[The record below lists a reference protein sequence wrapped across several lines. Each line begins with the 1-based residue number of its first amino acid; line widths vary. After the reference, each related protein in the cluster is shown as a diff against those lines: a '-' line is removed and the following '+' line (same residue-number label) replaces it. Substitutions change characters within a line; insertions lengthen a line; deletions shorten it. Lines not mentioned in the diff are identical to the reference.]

1 MAVEWVDVADSAVKI
16 GLGAL
21 ITIFGGWVTL
31 KLTHRHEIRKEA
43 VAQRLRDIDKK
54 TDRYIDFLSS
64 SQMLMQKYLY
74 GSCDPGGEDYTNY
87 MRLHNI
93 VSLTSSSE
101 LRGYAFVTQAKVSQF
116 ILLRKP
122 NEIEVIDS
130 CRDAARDSVSLLQ
143 GVVSVELL
151 QDKAALQGKP
161 HAWWSIW
168 RRQSTNVDR
177 NI

>member
-21 ITIFGGWVTL
+21 ITIVGGWITL

-54 TDRYIDFLSS
+54 TERYIDFLSS
-64 SQMLMQKYLY
+64 SQLLMQKYLY
-74 GSCDPGGEDYTNY
+74 DSCDPGGEDYTDY
-87 MRLHNI
+87 MRLHNS

-101 LRGYAFVTQAKVSQF
+101 LRVYVFDTQAKVSQF

-122 NEIEVIDS
+122 SDLIDS
-130 CRDAARDSVSLLQ
+130 CRDAARNSVSVLQ
-143 GVVSVELL
+143 GVVSAELL
-151 QDKAALQGKP
+151 QDKAALQGIR
-161 HAWWSIW
+161 AWWAFW
-168 RRQSTNVDR
+168 RS
-177 NI
+177 

>member
-21 ITIFGGWVTL
+21 ITIVGGWVTL

-43 VAQRLRDIDKK
+43 EAQRLRDIDKK

-64 SQMLMQKYLY
+64 SQTLMQKYLY
-74 GSCDPGGEDYTNY
+74 EPCDPGGEDYTNY
-87 MRLHNI
+87 MRSHTI

-101 LRGYAFVTQAKVSQF
+101 LRGYAFVTQVKVSQF

-122 NEIEVIDS
+122 NEREVIDS
-130 CRDAARDSVSLLQ
+130 CRDAARESVSLLQ
-143 GVVSVELL
+143 GVVSAELL
-151 QDKAALQGKP
+151 QYKAAHQGKH
-161 HAWWSIW
+161 HAWWAFW
-168 RRQSTNVDR
+168 RK
-177 NI
+177 

>member
-21 ITIFGGWVTL
+21 ITIVGGWITL

-54 TDRYIDFLSS
+54 TERYIDFLSS
-64 SQMLMQKYLY
+64 SQLLMQKYLY
-74 GSCDPGGEDYTNY
+74 DSCDPGGEDYTDY
-87 MRLHNI
+87 MRLHNC

-101 LRGYAFVTQAKVSQF
+101 LRVYAFDTQAKVSQF

-122 NEIEVIDS
+122 SDLIDS
-130 CRDAARDSVSLLQ
+130 YRDAARNSVSVLQ
-143 GVVSVELL
+143 GVVSAELL
-151 QDKAALQGKP
+151 QDKAALQGKQ
-161 HAWWSIW
+161 HAWWAFW
-168 RRQSTNVDR
+168 RR
-177 NI
+177 

>member
-1 MAVEWVDVADSAVKI
+1 MDVADSAVKI

-21 ITIFGGWVTL
+21 ITMVGGWITL
-31 KLTHRHEIRKEA
+31 KLTHRHEIRKET

-74 GSCDPGGEDYTNY
+74 ESCDPGGEDYTDY
-87 MRLHNI
+87 MRLHNT

-101 LRGYAFVTQAKVSQF
+101 LRGYAFDTQRKVSQF

-122 NEIEVIDS
+122 SDLIDS
-130 CRDAARDSVSLLQ
+130 SRDAARNSVPVLQ
-143 GVVSVELL
+143 GVVSAELL
-151 QDKAALQGKP
+151 QDKASLQDKQ
-161 HAWWSIW
+161 HAWWAFW
-168 RRQSTNVDR
+168 RR
-177 NI
+177 

>member
-21 ITIFGGWVTL
+21 ITIIGGWVTL

-43 VAQRLRDIDKK
+43 LAQRLRDIDKK

-64 SQMLMQKYLY
+64 SQTLMQKYLY
-74 GSCDPGGEDYTNY
+74 ESCEPGSEDYTDY

-101 LRGYAFVTQAKVSQF
+101 LRVYAFDTQAKVSQF
-116 ILLRKP
+116 ILLSKP
-122 NEIEVIDS
+122 SDLIDS
-130 CRDAARDSVSLLQ
+130 CRNAARDSVSLRQ
-143 GVVSVELL
+143 GAVSAELL
-151 QDKAALQGKP
+151 QEKAALQGKP
-161 HAWWSIW
+161 HAWWSFW
-168 RRQSTNVDR
+168 RRQGKNVDR
-177 NI
+177 IT